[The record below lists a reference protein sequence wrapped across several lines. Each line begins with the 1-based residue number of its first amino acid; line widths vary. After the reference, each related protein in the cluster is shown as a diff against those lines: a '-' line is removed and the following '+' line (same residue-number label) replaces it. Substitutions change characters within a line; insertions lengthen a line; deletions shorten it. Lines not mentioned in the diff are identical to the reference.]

1 MLLIGEILAH
11 AARTTPDA
19 TAATL
24 DDAAITFGA
33 LDTESNRVANG
44 LAGIGIGRG
53 DRVLWWG
60 DTSLEALP
68 VFGALAKLGA
78 VFAPLNARAS
88 VDEARPVAEYA
99 RARLLL
105 STAGHR
111 APAAELAAATGI
123 PFVADIPIGTSVRTT
138 RPHPISRFACSRTA
152 VNRGGSP

>member
-11 AARTTPDA
+11 AARTAPDA
-19 TAATL
+19 IAATL
-24 DDAAITFGA
+24 DDDALTFGE
-33 LDTESNRVANG
+33 LDAAANRDRQRLGA
-44 LAGIGIGRG
+44 AGIGRG

-88 VDEARPVAEYA
+88 VDEVRPVAEYA

-105 STAGHR
+105 ARPGIAT
-111 APAAELAAATGI
+111 PAAELAARDRH
-123 PFVADIPIGTSVRTT
+123 PVR
-138 RPHPISRFACSRTA
+138 RRDPDR
-152 VNRGGSP
+152 